1 MFLDSVGEGG
11 FEGAPRTKRR
21 ILGRRF
27 TGEWVG
33 GRPGVKPAS
42 LSCHRQPFGPS
53 PPLLHFPSTVPEIC
67 KEQLRN
73 SRVAAISLGLCTQ
86 TAVLAVQTVSSHLLH
101 QEIVALFIV
110 LVTTCMNV

>member
-1 MFLDSVGEGG
+1 MSGWE
-11 FEGAPRTKRR
+11 
-21 ILGRRF
+21 
-27 TGEWVG
+27 

-42 LSCHRQPFGPS
+42 LSSHRQPFGPS
-53 PPLLHFPSTVPEIC
+53 PLLLIIHFPSTVPEIC

-86 TAVLAVQTVSSHLLH
+86 TAEPAVQTVSSYLLH